1 MPSEMWRQQAFAMI
15 LALESKSITGA
26 FGNSSCGNTGVLG
39 YWKQHRYS
47 QEQRREGRRRMGSF
61 GVCLSLGVG
70 AGILHSKQK
79 VERLSP
85 WEYLRGPRDS
95 EGRGSRA
102 VHLPIKK
109 YIMSKKTRKNF
120 E

>member
-47 QEQRREGRRRMGSF
+47 QEQRREGRRRRGSKRRE
-61 GVCLSLGVG
+61 GVRVGVG
-70 AGILHSKQK
+70 ILYSKPG
-79 VERLSP
+79 VL
-85 WEYLRGPRDS
+85 
-95 EGRGSRA
+95 
-102 VHLPIKK
+102 
-109 YIMSKKTRKNF
+109 
-120 E
+120 